1 MTDTVTISIEDHIAE
16 VTLNRPEKFNALDL
30 ATFRSLDAAADELHG
45 NRTVRAVVLRGAG
58 ENFCAGID
66 VSVLAGQG
74 GEIDASMLAPTSG
87 SAANL
92 FQRAGYAWRELPMPV
107 ICAIQGICYGGGLQ
121 IALGADLRFAA
132 GNARFSI
139 MESKWGLVPDMGITA
154 TLRDLVAPDRVK
166 ELAWSARIFD
176 AAEALELGVVTALD
190 DDPLSLARQAAS
202 EYAARSPDAV
212 RGIKRLVNA
221 AWTMS
226 EAEALALE
234 AKVQL
239 GVIGK
244 PNQQEAVRANLDRR
258 APQFVDDSGE

>member
-1 MTDTVTISIEDHIAE
+1 MTDNVTIAIEGHVAE

-30 ATFRSLDAAADELHG
+30 ATFKGLNAAAVELHG
-45 NRTVRAVVLRGAG
+45 NKAVRAVVLRGAG

-74 GEIDASMLAPTSG
+74 GDIDASMMAPTSG

-92 FQRAGYAWRELPMPV
+92 FQRAGYAWRELPVPV

-121 IALGADLRFAA
+121 VALGADLRFAA
-132 GNARFSI
+132 PNARFSI
-139 MESKWGLVPDMGITA
+139 MESKWGLVPDMGITT
-154 TLRDLVAPDRVK
+154 TLRGLVAPDRVK

-212 RGIKRLVNA
+212 RGIKRLVNT

-226 EAEALALE
+226 EADALSLE
-234 AKVQL
+234 AKVQIGIL
-239 GVIGK
+239 GK
-244 PNQQEAVRANLDRR
+244 PNQLEAVRANLEKRSPD
-258 APQFVDDSGE
+258 FGDDSAE